1 MNEILEKNIKAL
13 SRVDGPLSVA
23 MRKIHALKMPLR
35 FRKTN
40 DNNIFDSA
48 LKINMYDNVALETKE
63 KKQFFDENYPKH
75 PVIFLYGFG
84 NGKLLES
91 LLQNANHKR
100 IIIFESELELIFYA
114 LQSFDCS
121 KDLRKER
128 LIVFFVPNLNPGQLG
143 TLFSYKDMSSYLKIY
158 NFTSTCGYYDT
169 YHKDIIANV
178 NNKLIENV
186 RFAFIRKGNDPM
198 DSITGIEH
206 ILKHLPKILSH
217 GALRTLIEKRNKA
230 VRNAVVVST
239 GPSLTKQLPLLKE
252 YADKISIFCADSAY
266 FILHKYGIKPDYV
279 LSLERHYETSELFNY
294 NFGEFDKDICF
305 IVSAV
310 THSNTIKYLEQNNRT
325 YLIAFR
331 PGLFSKFLKLDDF
344 GYIGVNHSVSNMSF
358 ELAAYLGHEN
368 IFLIGQDLSY
378 SNEGKSHPKEYKFA
392 VNEEVDF
399 EKTPNLPEITA
410 YGGKGKVKTNAIWQ
424 LFKQGLENDIVM
436 ATIRYKSKT
445 FNCTE
450 GGARIEGAMEI
461 PFKQACEQFF
471 TQKVPKPFAPVPYLD
486 EKECKVLL
494 KKTKTYLQSAIKK
507 SALYL
512 EELKKELEILSVLLP
527 RDYDFDK
534 LDFKGLEKSKSKLEK
549 LHRRFEKSVIFTEVL
564 DVTYSQ
570 NNCEIIRIECELC
583 KDEVA
588 KKKQLVK
595 WLSAMANWFIEVG
608 EYIYTQDERINK
620 QIKEWQC

>member
-13 SRVDGPLSVA
+13 SQVDGPLSVA
-23 MRKIHALKMPLR
+23 MRKVQALKMPLR
-35 FRKTN
+35 FIKTQD
-40 DNNIFDSA
+40 DNLFDSM
-48 LKINMYDNVALETKE
+48 LKVHMYHNVALEVKE

-84 NGKLLES
+84 NGKVLEYLL
-91 LLQNANHKR
+91 ANSKHRR
-100 IIIFESELELIFYA
+100 IIIFESELEPIFYT

-128 LIVFFVPNLNPGQLG
+128 LIVFFTPNLNPGQLG
-143 TLFSYKDMSSYLKIY
+143 TLFSYKDMNSYLKIY

-169 YHKDIIANV
+169 YHKEIIAEL
-178 NNKLIENV
+178 NNTLIENV

-198 DSITGIEH
+198 DSIIGIEH
-206 ILKHLPKILSH
+206 CLKHLPKTLFH
-217 GALRTLIEKRNKA
+217 PALRKLIEKRNKA

-266 FILHKYGIKPDYV
+266 CILHKYGIKPDYV

-294 NFGEFDKDICF
+294 DFGEFDKDICF
-305 IVSAV
+305 VISAV
-310 THSNTIKYLEQNNRT
+310 THPNTIKYLESNDRT
-325 YLIAFR
+325 YLLAFR
-331 PGLFSKFLKLDDF
+331 PGLFAKFLKLDDF
-344 GYIGVNHSVSNMSF
+344 GYIGVNHSVANMSF

-368 IFLIGQDLSY
+368 IFLIGQDLAY

-392 VNEEVDF
+392 VNEEVNF

-410 YGGKGKVKTNAIWQ
+410 YGGKGKVRTKPVWQ

-436 ATIRYKSKT
+436 AAIRYKSKT
-445 FNCTE
+445 YNCTE
-450 GGARIEGAMEI
+450 GGARIIGATEM

-471 TQKVPKPFAPVPYLD
+471 TQKAPKPFAPVPCLD
-486 EKECKVLL
+486 EKECNALL
-494 KKTKTYLQSAIKK
+494 KKSKKHLQSAVKK

-512 EELKKELEILSVLLP
+512 EELKKELEILTVLLP

-534 LDFKGLEKSKSKLEK
+534 LDFKALEKSKERLKK

-570 NNCEIIRIECELC
+570 NNCEIVRIECELC
-583 KDEVA
+583 KDEVEE
-588 KKKQLVK
+588 KRQLVK

-608 EYIYTQDERINK
+608 EYIYTQDERISK
-620 QIKEWQC
+620 HIKEWQC